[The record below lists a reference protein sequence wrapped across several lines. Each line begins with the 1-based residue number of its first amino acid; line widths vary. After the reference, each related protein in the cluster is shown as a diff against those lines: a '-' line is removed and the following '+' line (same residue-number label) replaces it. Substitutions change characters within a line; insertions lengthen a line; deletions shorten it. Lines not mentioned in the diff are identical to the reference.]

1 MSSTAWSERTLSVRG
16 RAARRAT
23 SLSRAGNHAADFLHN
38 CLDVCV
44 PIHPPS
50 KPGYDCFRHVHARS
64 PHGPRFAADSRLTHV
79 FLVQLRL
86 CRGMVQPGRSHGE
99 TLKIAPSVHGA
110 RGEHA
115 WVDWRSEL
123 ACFGKN
129 RFKKQKRCLFTFH
142 LTPYGKIRPR
152 PTRQNEVLKGVGFQD
167 PLQFVFLSGLAR
179 QET

>member
-1 MSSTAWSERTLSVRG
+1 MVGEDAECPWR
-16 RAARRAT
+16 RAARRAA

-64 PHGPRFAADSRLTHV
+64 PHGPRFAADSRLTRV
-79 FLVQLRL
+79 FLVQWRL

-99 TLKIAPSVHGA
+99 TLKIAPSVTAPEEKRRTCVGRLA
-110 RGEHA
+110 FR
-115 WVDWRSEL
+115 

-142 LTPYGKIRPR
+142 LTPYGKIRPC
-152 PTRQNEVLKGVGFQD
+152 TSDQAK
-167 PLQFVFLSGLAR
+167 
-179 QET
+179 